1 MNLFSQP
8 CLGNVVHTCLVF
20 CSSISIYEVYHF
32 SETLI
37 VFVKTWYLG
46 SLFNQLHK
54 YHFCFYRYTKSKY
67 NPILW
72 LKHLHSSQVYHM
84 ENRLRCC
91 KNTNI
96 PCNFYFW
103 LRDIAIVFIWFANY
117 AHRIKTILKSIRE
130 LGILKLETIGGISKY
145 ISPKN
150 ILRDVAYCLAIWRKT
165 VKKSY
170 NPSTYSN
177 PNS

>member
-1 MNLFSQP
+1 MLQ
-8 CLGNVVHTCLVF
+8 
-20 CSSISIYEVYHF
+20 
-32 SETLI
+32 
-37 VFVKTWYLG
+37 K
-46 SLFNQLHK
+46 HK
-54 YHFCFYRYTKSKY
+54 YTMQFS
-67 NPILW
+67 
-72 LKHLHSSQVYHM
+72 
-84 ENRLRCC
+84 
-91 KNTNI
+91 
-96 PCNFYFW
+96 FW

-117 AHRIKTILKSIRE
+117 AHILKSIRE

-177 PNS
+177 PIS